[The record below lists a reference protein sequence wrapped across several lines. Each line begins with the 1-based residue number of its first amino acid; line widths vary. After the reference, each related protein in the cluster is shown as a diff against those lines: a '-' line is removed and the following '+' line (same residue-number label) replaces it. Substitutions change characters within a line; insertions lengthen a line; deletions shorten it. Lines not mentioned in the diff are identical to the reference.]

1 MRKTVFI
8 GAMKPMTAGH
18 YQMIQQAI
26 LDSKCPEGEVPAKE
40 TYILISVQD
49 RIKKNQFPIAGETAI
64 EAFADF
70 YSNVEGFLSDTP
82 AGNTVNIVFVASNKF
97 NADNPE
103 RVKTIQSAVNRV
115 DQNLTARGVSANVE
129 FSLVRSGPPDY
140 LLSLAESN
148 PSDQLILYVGA
159 DDVNKYKFLAKYAS
173 NIQVSS
179 FERFAGGMSGTEV
192 RELFGTDDLS
202 PEQLD
207 RLKSAFPPG
216 VDPITLRDFYRGR
229 IDEGGLLE
237 STVYGNREVEDVIQA
252 VFLKGLM
259 K

>member
-26 LDSKCPEGEVPAKE
+26 SDTKCPPEEIPAKE

-49 RIKKNQFPIAGETAI
+49 RIKANQFPISGETAI

-70 YSNVEGFLSDTP
+70 YSNVEGFLSDIP
-82 AGNTVNIVFVASNKF
+82 EGNTVNLIFVASNKF
-97 NADNPE
+97 YADNPE
-103 RVKTIQSAVNRV
+103 RIQIIQSAVNRI
-115 DQNLTARGVSANVE
+115 DQNLTTRGVPANVE
-129 FSLVRSGPPDY
+129 FSPVRSGPPDY
-140 LLSLAESN
+140 LLSLAETS
-148 PSDQLILYVGA
+148 PTDQFILYVGS

-173 NIQVSS
+173 NIQTSS

-192 RELFGTDDLS
+192 RQLFGADELS
-202 PEQLD
+202 PEQSD
-207 RLKSAFPPG
+207 RLKSAFPTG
-216 VDPITLRDFYRGR
+216 VDPVTLRDFYRSR
-229 IDEGGLLE
+229 VDEGGLLE
-237 STVYGNREVEDVIQA
+237 NILYGSGKVEEAVRT

>member
-26 LDSKCPEGEVPAKE
+26 SDAKCPDGEIPAKE
-40 TYILISVQD
+40 TFILVSVQD
-49 RIKKNQFPIAGETAI
+49 RIKAKQFPIAGETAI

-70 YSNVEGFLSDTP
+70 YSNVEGFLSDIP
-82 AGNTVNIVFVASNKF
+82 EGNTVNLIFVASNKF
-97 NADNPE
+97 HADNPE
-103 RVKTIQSAVNRV
+103 RIQTIQSVVNRI
-115 DQNLTARGVSANVE
+115 DQNLAARGVPANVE

-140 LLSLAESN
+140 LLSLAEAS
-148 PSDQLILYVGA
+148 PSDQFMLYVGA

-173 NIQVSS
+173 NIQTSS

-192 RELFGTDDLS
+192 RQLFGTDELS
-202 PEQLD
+202 PEQTD
-207 RLKSAFPPG
+207 RLKSAFPAG
-216 VDPITLRDFYRGR
+216 VDPVTLRDFYRSR
-229 IDEGGLLE
+229 VDEGGLLE
-237 STVYGNREVEDVIQA
+237 STIYGNRDVEKAIRS
-252 VFLKGLM
+252 VFIRGLM